1 MGRMKLTYYGH
12 SCFGVEL
19 ADGTHLLFDPY
30 ITANE
35 LANDVDIDR
44 IPADYVLITHG
55 HFDHMADAEAI
66 LHRTGAKLIANFE
79 IVSWYGGKGIT
90 NAHPMNAGGAFQ
102 FPFGRVK
109 AVNAI
114 HSSVLPDG
122 TYGGGPV
129 GYVVEAGGAAFYVS
143 GDTALHMDMKLI
155 GERYALEFAVMCIG
169 DNFTM
174 GAEDAAIAAN
184 WTGAR
189 SVVGVHYDTFP
200 PIKIDKTAAKQA
212 FAKQGVEL
220 LLPGIGETVAV

>member
-1 MGRMKLTYYGH
+1 MRLTYYGH

-19 ADGTHLLFDPY
+19 ADGTKLLFDPY
-30 ITANE
+30 ITPNG
-35 LANDVDIDR
+35 LAKDIDVES
-44 IPADYVLITHG
+44 IPADYVLLTHG

-66 LHRTGAKLIANFE
+66 LKRTGAKLIANFE
-79 IVSWYGGKGIT
+79 IVTWYGGKGIE
-90 NAHPMNAGGAFQ
+90 NAHPMNAGGAYG

-109 AVNAI
+109 AVNAV

-129 GYVVEAGGAAFYVS
+129 GFIVEAGGAAFYVS
-143 GDTALHMDMKLI
+143 GDTALTMDMKLI
-155 GERYALEFAVMCIG
+155 GERHALEFAVMCIG

-189 SVVGVHYDTFP
+189 TVVGVHYDTFP
-200 PIKIDKTAAKQA
+200 PIKLDKVVAHAAFAAK
-212 FAKQGVEL
+212 GVEL
-220 LLPGIGETVAV
+220 LLPGIGETIGV

>member
-1 MGRMKLTYYGH
+1 MKLTYYGH
-12 SCFGVEL
+12 SCFGIEL

-30 ITANE
+30 VTPNE
-35 LANDVDIDR
+35 LAKDIELDS
-44 IPADYVLITHG
+44 IPADFVLLTHG
-55 HFDHMADAEAI
+55 HFDHMQDAEAV
-66 LHRTGAKLIANFE
+66 LKRTGAKLIANYE
-79 IVSWYGGKGIT
+79 IVTWYGEKGIA
-90 NAHPMNAGGAFQ
+90 NAHPLNAGGAFQ

-109 AVNAI
+109 AVSAI

-129 GYVVEAGGAAFYVS
+129 GFVIEAGGASFYVS
-143 GDTALHMDMKLI
+143 GDTALTMDMKII

-189 SVVGVHYDTFP
+189 TVIGVHYDTFP
-200 PIKIDKTAAKQA
+200 PIKLDRAAAHAAFTAK
-212 FAKQGVEL
+212 GVEL
-220 LLPGIGETVAV
+220 LLPKIGETIGV

>member
-1 MGRMKLTYYGH
+1 MKLSYYGH

-19 ADGTHLLFDPY
+19 ADGTHLLFDPF

-35 LANDVDIDR
+35 LAKGVDIER
-44 IPADYVLITHG
+44 IPADYVLLTHG

-66 LHRTGAKLIANFE
+66 LKRTGAKLIANFE
-79 IVSWYGGKGIT
+79 IVSWYGGKGIE
-90 NAHPMNAGGAFQ
+90 NAHPLNAGGAFH

-109 AVNAI
+109 GVNAI

-122 TYGGGPV
+122 TYGGGPM
-129 GYVVEAGGAAFYVS
+129 GFVVEAGGAAFYVS

-155 GERYALEFAVMCIG
+155 GEHYPSLEFAVMCIG

-184 WTGAR
+184 WTNAR
-189 SVVGVHYDTFP
+189 TVVGVHYDTFP
-200 PIKIDKTAAKQA
+200 PIKIDKTAARQA
-212 FAKQGVEL
+212 FAQKGVEL
-220 LLPGIGETVAV
+220 LLPGIGETIAL

>member
-1 MGRMKLTYYGH
+1 MKLTYHGH
-12 SCFGVEL
+12 SCFSVEL
-19 ADGTHLLFDPY
+19 ADGTHLLFDPF

-35 LANDVDIDR
+35 LAKGVDIER
-44 IPADYVLITHG
+44 IPADYVLLTHG

-66 LHRTGAKLIANFE
+66 VQRTGAKLIANFE
-79 IVSWYGGKGIT
+79 IVSWYGQKGIT
-90 NAHPMNAGGAFQ
+90 NAHPLNAGGAFH

-129 GYVVEAGGAAFYVS
+129 GFVVEAGGAAFYVS

-155 GERYALEFAVMCIG
+155 GEQYPALEFAVMCIG

-174 GAEDAAIAAN
+174 GAEDAATAAN
-184 WTGAR
+184 WVGAR
-189 SVVGVHYDTFP
+189 SVIGVHYDTFP

-212 FAKQGVEL
+212 FAQKGVDL
-220 LLPGIGETVAV
+220 LLPGIGETIGV